1 MIFLYQHI
9 FIAMETF
16 IVSFTYKTFI
26 TLLFNMN
33 SIYQGL
39 YDVINSNNYYYKS
52 RKNLIFLKEGKTV
65 ICRYST
71 SGKSGNSL
79 DVG

>member
-33 SIYQGL
+33 SIYEGL

-52 RKNLIFLKEGKTV
+52 RKKFNFFERG
-65 ICRYST
+65 
-71 SGKSGNSL
+71 
-79 DVG
+79 